1 MIESHDQSLVI
12 CCRPARI
19 GPIARRSPFHHLIC
33 MLKVHAPI
41 GSWRTPQ
48 NNFIRNVAQVMT
60 MQLRVCTLILTI
72 GDEGLVSWSL
82 SHQHWVCEARTHWAA
97 WKMSL
102 TSSIASLFPMRWG
115 ATHTATAWYNWDT
128 ICITALFIA
137 CIDSLHGMT
146 LTERLTALQQFD
158 STRSSPF
165 EEDSTTTI
173 ALATPSSAVAL
184 SGGRW
189 CL

>member
-1 MIESHDQSLVI
+1 MATHHSSYTLWSHCDAIESVHTHIDHCMTIRLVMK
-12 CCRPARI
+12 
-19 GPIARRSPFHHLIC
+19 G
-33 MLKVHAPI
+33 
-41 GSWRTPQ
+41 
-48 NNFIRNVAQVMT
+48 
-60 MQLRVCTLILTI
+60 
-72 GDEGLVSWSL
+72 WSF

-102 TSSIASLFPMRWG
+102 TSSIVASLFPMRWG

-128 ICITALFIA
+128 ICITALFNA

-165 EEDSTTTI
+165 EEDPTTTI
-173 ALATPSSAVAL
+173 APATPSSAVAF

-189 CL
+189 CLYSLC